1 MRPASRR
8 CYPARMS
15 TARPVTLAQL
25 LAGAPHLE
33 YRGCGADTLVPA
45 LVVDSRRVTPG
56 AVFLALTG
64 ATHDGHAY
72 IPQAIAAG
80 AAVII
85 GERARIAEL
94 DHPHVLL
101 EDSAAAYPRI
111 AAAFYGAPG
120 EHLRAAGVTGTN
132 GKTTT
137 TYLVAAMLA
146 AAGRRHIRLGTVDN
160 WLVDRAEPAA
170 YTTPFP
176 IDLQAQLAAAR
187 ARGGTDLIME
197 VSSHALAQ
205 GRIRPLSFDAVG
217 MTSFSQDHLDFHG
230 TMERYLEAKRQLAR
244 EHLRPGGVAVAAVDD
259 HPACRDFLAAAPDGS
274 RRWRASRGA
283 DPDAELYVVRRLE
296 AAQGLAAELR
306 TPAGEGLLCS
316 PLVAEYNLDNLLVA
330 IGIGIGLGV
339 DLQTILGALQGCHG
353 APGRLQRVALPG
365 AEGPAVYIDYAHT
378 PEAVERVLAAL
389 RPRTRGALTIVLG
402 CGGDRDRAKRPMMG
416 RLAAAADRFIAT
428 SDNPRTEDPQQILDQ
443 MLAGVEAA
451 DRPKV
456 AAILDRRA
464 AILAAI
470 AEASADDT
478 VVIAGKGHETYQIHG
493 HTPHPFDDAHEA
505 LAALRRRAGAALT

>member
-1 MRPASRR
+1 MSATRPL
-8 CYPARMS
+8 
-15 TARPVTLAQL
+15 TLAQL
-25 LAGAPHLE
+25 LAAEHAE
-33 YRGCGADTLVPA
+33 YRGCGPDTLAPA

-64 ATHDGHAY
+64 ATNDGHAY

-80 AAVII
+80 AAVVL
-85 GERARIAEL
+85 GDRRRLPAL

-111 AAAFYGAPG
+111 TAAFYGAPG

-137 TYLVAAMLA
+137 TYLVAATLA

-160 WLVDRAEPAA
+160 WLVDRTEPAA

-205 GRIRPLSFDAVG
+205 GRIRPLTFDAVG

-230 TMERYLEAKRQLAR
+230 TMEGYLEAKRLLAR
-244 EHLRPGGVAVAAVDD
+244 DHLRPGGVAVAAVDD
-259 HPACRDFLAAAPDGS
+259 HPACRDFLAAVAAPDA
-274 RRWRASRGA
+274 RIWRASRGA
-283 DPDAELYVVRRLE
+283 DPTAEIYVLRRLE
-296 AAQGLAAELR
+296 APQGLAVELR
-306 TPAGEGLLCS
+306 TPAGVALLRS

-330 IGIGIGLGV
+330 VGLGLGLGV
-339 DLQTILGALQGCHG
+339 DLKTQLEALQGCHG

-365 AEGPAVYIDYAHT
+365 AAGPAVYIDYAHT

-389 RPRTRGALTIVLG
+389 RPRTLGELTIVLG
-402 CGGDRDRAKRPMMG
+402 CGGDRDRAKRPLMG

-428 SDNPRTEDPQQILDQ
+428 SDNPRTEDPQQILEQ
-443 MLAGVEAA
+443 MLAGVEAT

-464 AILAAI
+464 AILSAI
-470 AEASADDT
+470 LEAGPADT
-478 VVIAGKGHETYQIHG
+478 VVIAGKGHETYQILG
-493 HTPHPFDDAHEA
+493 DARHPFDDAHEA
-505 LAALRRRAGAALT
+505 LTALRQRASSAIT